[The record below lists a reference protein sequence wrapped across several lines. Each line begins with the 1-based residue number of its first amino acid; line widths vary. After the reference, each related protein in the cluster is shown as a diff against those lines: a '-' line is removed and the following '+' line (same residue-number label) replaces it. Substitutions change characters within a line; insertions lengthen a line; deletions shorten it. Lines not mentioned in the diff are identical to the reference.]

1 MVLEQ
6 DMFIILWKYQV
17 QREKQSEFD
26 QIYASDGV
34 WAELFRKAEG
44 YLGTELLQDETDP
57 ACFLTIDRW
66 ASKENFEVFQSLFS
80 KQYQELD
87 AKCEGLT
94 ENEILLGRWQ
104 SL

>member
-1 MVLEQ
+1 
-6 DMFIILWKYQV
+6 MFIILWKYQV
-17 QREKQSEFD
+17 RHEKQNEFIR
-26 QIYASDGV
+26 IYDSNGA

-57 ACFLTIDRW
+57 TCFLTIDRW
-66 ASKENFEVFQSLFS
+66 ETKENFEVFQSLFGNE
-80 KQYQELD
+80 YQELD

-94 ENEILLGRWQ
+94 ENETLLGRWR